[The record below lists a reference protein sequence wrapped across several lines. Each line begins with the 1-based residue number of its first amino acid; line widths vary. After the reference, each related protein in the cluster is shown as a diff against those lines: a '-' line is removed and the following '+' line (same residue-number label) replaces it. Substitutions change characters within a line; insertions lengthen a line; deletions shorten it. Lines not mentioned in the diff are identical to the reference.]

1 MLCSK
6 KLAAMA
12 LVAFVGLQLPAH
24 AEDAVVAT
32 VGGEPVHQSELDVAI
47 AGLDPQLAQMPDDQ
61 KKIAAL
67 SSLIDI
73 KLLSKSAAAEG
84 LDKTDDFKSRM
95 QYLTDRELHGA
106 YFRKNIVDTLKPEE
120 VKARYDKEV
129 ASLPKEEEVHARHIL
144 VKTEDEAKAIIAELD
159 AGKDFAELA
168 KAKSTD
174 SNKNDGGD
182 LGWFGKGRMVK
193 EFEDAA
199 FALEKGAYSKTPVK
213 SEFGFH
219 IIKVEDKR
227 IAPPPPFEQV
237 EAQVR
242 NLVIRDKYLD
252 LLNKAKEG
260 SKVEISD
267 ETLRKGY
274 EEATKQ

>member
-1 MLCSK
+1 MTGLALRQMVRRLRRDARGVTALEFA
-6 KLAAMA
+6 LAAPVMLLIMA
-12 LVAFVGLQLPAH
+12 VLLELGLAYYVQ
-24 AEDAVVAT
+24 AVLTGTINAAGRDSSLQSAQTSTTTIDSEVTTRIQHVVPWAT
-32 VGGEPVHQSELDVAI
+32 VSF
-47 AGLDPQLAQMPDDQ
+47 
-61 KKIAAL
+61 
-67 SSLIDI
+67 SRRNY
-73 KLLSKSAAAEG
+73 
-84 LDKTDDFKSRM
+84 TDFTNVG
-95 QYLTDRELHGA
+95 Q
-106 YFRKNIVDTLKPEE
+106 PE
-120 VKARYDKEV
+120 V
-129 ASLPKEEEVHARHIL
+129 
-144 VKTEDEAKAIIAELD
+144 
-159 AGKDFAELA
+159 F
-168 KAKSTD
+168 TD